1 LSPSHSLLY
10 HTTSHHTIPH
20 HTTLHHTTPHHNTPY
35 HTTQQHNTPH
45 HLAQVTIQRYER
57 EKADEEPCLLAADI
71 AVDSKDTDENITTP
85 IMMYVLSFPFHCF
98 RDSPYPY
105 HISPI
110 QSTPLFSS
118 PYNSTLLFFSPLNF
132 THLFSTPLFS
142 TLHSSLLLTTPLLS
156 SPHHSTPLY
165 SSPLSALRNIHPE
178 WNINPSDEMIGMTY
192 DGRAALYTTEKLD
205 FYTVPN
211 TCKVPSR
218 GQSVRPTTVARS
230 VVWYGMVWCS
240 VV

>member
-1 LSPSHSLLY
+1 MSLICCLLY
-10 HTTSHHTIPH
+10 LIHYSI
-20 HTTLHHTTPHHNTPY
+20 
-35 HTTQQHNTPH
+35 TPH

-105 HISPI
+105 HILPI
-110 QSTPLFSS
+110 HSTPLYSN
-118 PYNSTLLFFSPLNF
+118 PHHSTLLFFSPLHSS
-132 THLFSTPLFS
+132 HLLSSPSLFTPLY
-142 TLHSSLLLTTPLLS
+142 SSLILTTPLF
-156 SPHHSTPLY
+156 
-165 SSPLSALRNIHPE
+165 SSPLSALRTIHPE

-192 DGRAALYTTEKLD
+192 DGRAALYTSEKLD

-218 GQSVRPTTVARS
+218 GQSGLQLLHVVWLDVVRCS
-230 VVWYGMVWCS
+230 VVWCGVW
-240 VV
+240 